1 MEERIK
7 LTTKNT
13 ISFKRVNTSSCT
25 HYEIYATCKGSEK
38 NVEFLLDTVENPKMQ
53 SPFRKSKVLDY
64 NEAMI
69 WEMNEEIIA
78 KTSID
83 VNVYINELKLTTIQ
97 YTFNPKNR
105 ILNIHI
111 KANPNDNIKIEYNV
125 DRLSYV
131 HNSDIECTYR
141 IVPIFKDG
149 YRLGE
154 HSLLNY

>member
-1 MEERIK
+1 MEDRIK

-13 ISFKRVNTSSCT
+13 ISFKRLNTSSCT
-25 HYEIYATCKGSEK
+25 HYEIYATYKDDE
-38 NVEFLLDTVENPKMQ
+38 NNIEFLLDTIENPKMQ
-53 SPFRKSKVLDY
+53 NPFRKSKMLDY
-64 NEAMI
+64 KESML
-69 WEMNEEIIA
+69 WEMEEEIMA

-83 VNVYINELKLTTIQ
+83 VNVYINEIKLTTMQ

-111 KANPNDNIKIEYNV
+111 KAKSNDVIKIEYNV

-131 HNSDIECTYR
+131 HNSDMECTYR
-141 IVPIFKDG
+141 IAPIFKGG